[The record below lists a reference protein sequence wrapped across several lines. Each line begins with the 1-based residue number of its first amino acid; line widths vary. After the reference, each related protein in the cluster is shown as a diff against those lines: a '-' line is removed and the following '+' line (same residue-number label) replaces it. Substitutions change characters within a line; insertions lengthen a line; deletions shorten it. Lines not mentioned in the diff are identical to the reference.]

1 MHKQFQK
8 VVTVQ
13 NFSEKL
19 DQANTFE
26 DVFRLV
32 KQLVLERYG
41 IRRGGLGLI
50 LADLPP
56 NVAAYHEIG
65 SNAIVVNQSLL
76 NAVYG
81 VTRSK
86 TVVNSYLFV
95 VLLHEYLHTFGFD
108 EKQTREL
115 VKDAVTSVMP
125 FDHPASRI
133 AVTSIYD
140 AVPELRNVVLQPSSS
155 KPVLIKDFDTDNVSY
170 IR

>member
-1 MHKQFQK
+1 MNDQS
-8 VVTVQ
+8 
-13 NFSEKL
+13 FSERL
-19 DQANTFE
+19 SRANTFE

-32 KQLVLERYG
+32 KQLVLEKFG

-50 LADLPP
+50 LADLPTH
-56 NVAAYHEIG
+56 VAAYHEIG

-76 NAVYG
+76 NAVYS

-86 TVVNSYLFV
+86 TMVNSYLFV

-125 FDHPASRI
+125 FDHPATKI
-133 AVTSIYD
+133 AVTSIYE
-140 AVPELRNVVLQPSSS
+140 AVPELRNIVIQPSSS
-155 KPVLIKDFDTDNVSY
+155 KPVLVKDFDTDNVSY